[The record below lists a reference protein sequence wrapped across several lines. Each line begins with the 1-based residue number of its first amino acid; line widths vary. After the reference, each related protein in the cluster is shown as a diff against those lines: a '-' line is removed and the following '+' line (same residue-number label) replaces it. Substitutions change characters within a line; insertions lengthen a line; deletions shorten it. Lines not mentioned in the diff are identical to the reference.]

1 MKRTREDQPA
11 SGYPSAG
18 AGPAGSPAGGA
29 PTANTPSPTAARA
42 PQQQPVRATA
52 TVAPPTAGMPKV
64 QDALGYLDKVKVRTT
79 TQPTHHTAHITHGT
93 GTSHQPLSCH
103 PNQPHPLWPLFSPCL
118 STHQSTYSHNPQ
130 VYNHFLDIMKD
141 FKSMAIDTEGVI
153 KRVKS
158 LFVGHRALIQ
168 GFNQFLPP
176 GYKIDADSVAGVT
189 PATATPAATAA
200 KPITPASAAATP
212 ATATAT
218 ATPAKPAA
226 SAAAPAGSATAAG
239 GPQQANAAL
248 ANKPTVEFNHAVNYV
263 AKIKHR
269 FRDQPAIYSEFLDIL
284 HDYQAKRTIEEVYHR
299 VQKLF
304 GNEPDLLAE
313 FRYFLPE
320 NPAAAN
326 KPAASGGAGGG
337 GGSARKPGSG
347 GTSGSKS
354 SGGSAVKKSGGSTA
368 PSTIASA
375 TKPGEESKASRLVSS
390 AQQRVQGKQ
399 QASSS
404 KLQPKKGDKQP
415 PSSSSSKS
423 AKDKS
428 STSTAVA
435 GPIAAAVIKPALT
448 YPPGSEGELGM
459 MDRLHHALS
468 RSQWSQFLKCLNL
481 FASDIVSRLEM
492 VRMIEDLLLPPHQHH
507 DAHTVELFE
516 RFKQAIQY
524 NEWDEKALITAQHSN
539 YYTFVASVDFTTCP
553 QVTPSYRQLPAAVS
567 TLYCSGRTAL
577 CEQVLNDKCI
587 SIPTGS
593 EDFSFKATRKN
604 IYEENLFKVEDERF
618 ELDMIIENN
627 AAVIRVL
634 EPLVESVQN
643 MSSEQAKHV
652 TLNENLDILHL
663 RSISRI
669 YGENGYEMI
678 ELLKTCPALTAKVI
692 LERLHQKDEEW
703 RRVRSEMKNVW
714 RKISEQNYQRSL
726 DHRSFYFKQEDKKR
740 RAPKALV
747 TELREVHNRVFELS
761 AGMEEG
767 EDDIFAGLRPGI
779 EESVMLRQ
787 IRQGHVIKPLYTYSM
802 HWTYEDDSI
811 HRRMKELLV
820 RVARDVFRYTE
831 REVMRLEEFFVGF
844 VWLFFGV
851 EVREDEWREVDRL
864 EREVREREEK
874 GEVEAAGGDGGV
886 AEMEVVEEEDAED
899 GGGEEGRGL
908 SGKVRKR
915 NNQTVDGMEVES
927 DAGSVAVGAKA
938 VAGGKG
944 RKKGKGKQVRNRG
957 RQGQQRPKDEMK
969 AEEEE
974 EEEKEDE
981 VEVDVEGGSGRLERS
996 SSAAASVAAATGGGD
1011 KKHSKEEEKDSAD
1024 DDDQSSKPRMS
1035 PTPASTTSTAH
1046 SISTLARDILAAH
1059 LNLPPPNPIKPIT
1072 LAPATFH
1079 LDNSLHPARTHA
1091 RPSHLFYGSHA
1102 YYVFFR
1108 LHQFLY
1114 DRLHTAKSLAFKPR
1128 RVSQKKKLPATGEE
1142 RWARFNVL
1150 LDEFVRGEGEGKGE
1164 SRFEDECR
1172 NLLGASS
1179 YVLFT
1184 MDKVIH
1190 QCLKQVVALLNS
1202 DVSMQLLQLYAQE
1215 TRRAK
1220 QERDRVSARGGGEKE
1235 LEELSGRLC
1244 RQYQYQCQ
1252 LILNND
1258 NLTQLEYFADT
1269 RELGIG
1275 LCEGLAISDGST
1287 NSGSSHDATL
1297 GGKVAAWHGES
1308 DKQGQDGR
1316 EWRDYMEH
1324 FVYDTIND
1332 DDLKDVDPAD
1342 RKYLY
1347 RNVSFVKKHRRTGRA
1362 GIRTNNGLEL
1372 KVCMKTYR
1380 LIFVEGTADVQ
1391 LHWPRPPT
1399 QVDEDRMR
1407 TYELDRRWM
1416 GEFDT
1421 MHFNDLVPD
1430 YVPPAVQA
1438 DEADDEV
1445 MAVSEAAGESTG
1457 EPGDA
1462 GENAGG
1468 DGEDEEGGVDGDGA
1482 SETVSVS
1489 ASPSPAPGGA
1499 GQGGALFSAVAAAQQ
1514 SAEANAGS
1522 PSPTPTPTSP
1532 ADEANGA

>member
-1 MKRTREDQPA
+1 
-11 SGYPSAG
+11 
-18 AGPAGSPAGGA
+18 
-29 PTANTPSPTAARA
+29 
-42 PQQQPVRATA
+42 
-52 TVAPPTAGMPKV
+52 MPKV
-64 QDALGYLDKVKVRTT
+64 QDALGYLDKVKVSA
-79 TQPTHHTAHITHGT
+79 HSAVTAPAHLRSRL
-93 GTSHQPLSCH
+93 SHAASRPILTLLQSCRLPLSLPPSLLCAV
-103 PNQPHPLWPLFSPCL
+103 LRC
-118 STHQSTYSHNPQ
+118 QSTYSHNPQ

-176 GYKIDADSVAGVT
+176 GYKIDADSVAATT
-189 PATATPAATAA
+189 PAAASPAGGATAA
-200 KPITPASAAATP
+200 KPVTPANAAGSPSNAAAAGATAAKPATPAS
-212 ATATAT
+212 
-218 ATPAKPAA
+218 
-226 SAAAPAGSATAAG
+226 SAPGGAAPAAGSPGAAA
-239 GPQQANAAL
+239 ANAAL
-248 ANKPTVEFNHAVNYV
+248 VNKPTVEFNHAVNYV

-304 GNEPDLLAE
+304 GNEPDLLSE

-320 NPAAAN
+320 NPAAQS
-326 KPAASGGAGGG
+326 KPAAAQG
-337 GGSARKPGSG
+337 GGSGAKRPAPGGMNSKG
-347 GTSGSKS
+347 G
-354 SGGSAVKKSGGSTA
+354 GGSAVKKSGSNA
-368 PSTIASA
+368 VSAASSA
-375 TKPGEESKASRLVSS
+375 SKPGEESKASRLVSS
-390 AQQRVQGKQ
+390 AQQRVQGKGQ
-399 QASSS
+399 SASS
-404 KLQPKKGDKQP
+404 KILPKKGDKQP
-415 PSSSSSKS
+415 APSGSSKG
-423 AKDKS
+423 AKDKGAS
-428 STSTAVA
+428 SVVAA
-435 GPIAAAVIKPALT
+435 GPVAAAVIKPALT
-448 YPPGSEGELGM
+448 YPPGSEAELGM
-459 MDRLHHALS
+459 MDRLHHTLS
-468 RSQWSQFLKCLNL
+468 RSQWAQFLKCLNL
-481 FASDIVSRLEM
+481 FACDIVSRMEM
-492 VRMIEDLLLPPHQHH
+492 VRMVEDLLLPAHQHH
-507 DAHTVELFE
+507 DAHMAELFE
-516 RFKQAIQY
+516 RFKAAIAY

-577 CEQVLNDKCI
+577 CEAVLNDKCI

-604 IYEENLFKVEDERF
+604 VYEENLFKVEDERF

-643 MSSEQAKHV
+643 MAPEQARHV

-663 RSISRI
+663 RSISRV
-669 YGENGYEMI
+669 YGESGYEMI
-678 ELLKTCPALTAKVI
+678 ELLKTCPALTAKVV

-703 RRVRSEMKNVW
+703 RRVRGEMKNVW
-714 RKISEQNYQRSL
+714 RRISEQNYQRSL

-787 IRQGHVIKPLYTYSM
+787 IRQGHTMKPLLNAYCM
-802 HWTYEDDSI
+802 HFQYEDDAI
-811 HRRMKELLV
+811 HRRMRELLV
-820 RVARDVFRYTE
+820 RVARDVFKYSE
-831 REVMRLEEFFVGF
+831 REVCRLEQFMLGF

-851 EVREDEWREVDRL
+851 DVREDEWREVDRL

-874 GEVEAAGGDGGV
+874 GEVDGGGEGG
-886 AEMEVVEEEDAED
+886 AADMEGVEEEEGED
-899 GGGEEGRGL
+899 GGEEGRGL

-915 NNQTVDGMEVES
+915 GAQAVDGMEVES

-938 VAGGKG
+938 VAAAKG
-944 RKKGKGKQVRNRG
+944 RKKGKAKQVRNRN
-957 RQGQQRPKDEMK
+957 RQGQQRPKDELK
-969 AEEEE
+969 EEEE

-996 SSAAASVAAATGGGD
+996 SSAAASVASGGD
-1011 KKHSKEEEKDSAD
+1011 KKHGGGKEEEKAQDSAD
-1024 DDDQSSKPRMS
+1024 EEEKPRMS
-1035 PTPASTTSTAH
+1035 PTPASAATSSAH
-1046 SISTLARDILAAH
+1046 SIAALARDILAAH
-1059 LNLPPPNPIKPIT
+1059 LSLPPPSPIKPIT
-1072 LAPATFH
+1072 LAPSTFQ
-1079 LDNSLHPARTHA
+1079 LDNALHPPRTHS

-1114 DRLHTAKSLAFKPR
+1114 DRLHTAKALAHKTR

-1142 RWARFNVL
+1142 RWARFNTL

-1220 QERDRVSARGGGEKE
+1220 QEREKVAARGGGERE

-1258 NLTQLEYFADT
+1258 NLTQLEYFSDT

-1275 LCEGLAISDGST
+1275 LCEGLSISDGSSL
-1287 NSGSSHDATL
+1287 SGSSHDATL
-1297 GGKVAAWHGES
+1297 GGKVSAWHGDS
-1308 DKQGQDGR
+1308 DKQQADGR
-1316 EWRDYMEH
+1316 EWRDYMER
-1324 FVYDTIND
+1324 FVYGAVREEDERTAARAGR
-1332 DDLKDVDPAD
+1332 LWL
-1342 RKYLY
+1342 R
-1347 RNVSFVKKHRRTGRA
+1347 RNVSRVKAQRGGSGRA
-1362 GIRTNNGLEL
+1362 GVRTSNGLEL

-1380 LIFVEGTADVQ
+1380 LIFVEGSGDVAW
-1391 LHWPRPPT
+1391 HWPRPPL
-1399 QVDEDRMR
+1399 DE
-1407 TYELDRRWM
+1407 EAARRH
-1416 GEFDT
+1416 GEARDFMFEYDEAR
-1421 MHFNDLVPD
+1421 FNELVPD
-1430 YVPPAVQA
+1430 YVPPPAQQPPQTTL
-1438 DEADDEV
+1438 DEQDDEV
-1445 MAVSEAAGESTG
+1445 MAVSEAAL
-1457 EPGDA
+1457 GDGLA
-1462 GENAGG
+1462 GEAGEGGEGGAGEG
-1468 DGEDEEGGVDGDGA
+1468 DDEEGGLDGDA
-1482 SETVSVS
+1482 QSDAVSVS
-1489 ASPSPAPGGA
+1489 ASPSPAPGGQG

-1532 ADEANGA
+1532 ADDVNGV

>member
-1 MKRTREDQPA
+1 
-11 SGYPSAG
+11 
-18 AGPAGSPAGGA
+18 
-29 PTANTPSPTAARA
+29 
-42 PQQQPVRATA
+42 
-52 TVAPPTAGMPKV
+52 MPKV
-64 QDALGYLDKVKVRTT
+64 QDALGYLDKVKVS
-79 TQPTHHTAHITHGT
+79 TQHAHNTPAVQT
-93 GTSHQPLSCH
+93 GMCGCTLP
-103 PNQPHPLWPLFSPCL
+103 PHPLQPIPPTPHLPPAPAL
-118 STHQSTYSHNPQ
+118 SAVVAVQSTYSHNPQ

-153 KRVKS
+153 KRVKQ

-176 GYKIDADSVAGVT
+176 GYKIDADSVAAT

-200 KPITPASAAATP
+200 KPVTPANAAATP

-218 ATPAKPAA
+218 ATPAKPAT
-226 SAAAPAGSATAAG
+226 AATPGGPAAAG
-239 GPQQANAAL
+239 GPQPANAAL
-248 ANKPTVEFNHAVNYV
+248 VNKPTVEFNHAVNYV

-326 KPAASGGAGGG
+326 KPAASAGGAG
-337 GGSARKPGSG
+337 GGSARKPGSSG
-347 GTSGSKS
+347 AGGSKS
-354 SGGSAVKKSGGSTA
+354 GGGSAVKKSGGSAA
-368 PSTIASA
+368 PSSA
-375 TKPGEESKASRLVSS
+375 TAAGKPGEESKASRLVSS

-399 QASSS
+399 QSTSNKILS
-404 KLQPKKGDKQP
+404 KKGDRPPP
-415 PSSSSSKS
+415 PSGSGKG
-423 AKDKS
+423 AKDKGA
-428 STSTAVA
+428 TSAAAA
-435 GPIAAAVIKPALT
+435 GPVAAAVIKPALT
-448 YPPGSEGELGM
+448 YPPGSDGELAM
-459 MDRLHHALS
+459 MDRLHHTLS

-481 FASDIVSRLEM
+481 FANDIVSRLEM
-492 VRMIEDLLLPPHQHH
+492 VRMVEDLLLPPHQHH
-507 DAHTVELFE
+507 DAHMVELYE

-643 MSSEQAKHV
+643 MSSEQAKGV

-787 IRQGHVIKPLYTYSM
+787 IRQGHVIKPLYCYSM
-802 HWTYEDDSI
+802 HWTYDDDSI

-820 RVARDVFRYTE
+820 RVARDVFSYTE

-851 EVREDEWREVDRL
+851 DVREDEWRDVDRL

-874 GEVEAAGGDGGV
+874 GEVEAGGDGGT
-886 AEMEVVEEEDAED
+886 AEMDVGEEDDGED
-899 GGGEEGRGL
+899 AGGDEGRGL

-915 NNQTVDGMEVES
+915 NNQAVDGMEVES
-927 DAGSVAVGAKA
+927 DAGSVAAGAKA
-938 VAGGKG
+938 AAAAGKG
-944 RKKGKGKQVRNRG
+944 RKKGKGKQVRNRNRQG
-957 RQGQQRPKDEMK
+957 QGQQRPKDELK
-969 AEEEE
+969 AEGEEE

-996 SSAAASVAAATGGGD
+996 GSAAAAGAD
-1011 KKHSKEEEKDSAD
+1011 KKHVKDEESAD
-1024 DDDQSSKPRMS
+1024 DDEHSKPRMS
-1035 PTPASTTSTAH
+1035 PTPTSATSAH

-1059 LNLPPPNPIKPIT
+1059 LNLPPPTLVKPIT
-1072 LAPATFH
+1072 LAPATFQ
-1079 LDNSLHPARTHA
+1079 LDNSLHPPRMHA
-1091 RPSHLFYGSHA
+1091 RSSNLFYGSHA

-1114 DRLHTAKSLAFKPR
+1114 DRLHTAKSLAFKTR

-1220 QERDRVSARGGGEKE
+1220 QERDRAIARGGGERE

-1275 LCEGLAISDGST
+1275 LCEGLAISDGSA

-1297 GGKVAAWHGES
+1297 GGKVAAWHGEG
-1308 DKQGQDGR
+1308 DRQGQDGR
-1316 EWRDYMEH
+1316 EWRDYMDRY
-1324 FVYDTIND
+1324 VYGTV
-1332 DDLKDVDPAD
+1332 KDEDERTAALAG
-1342 RKYLY
+1342 RLFLR
-1347 RNVSFVKKHRRTGRA
+1347 RNIARVKERRGGNGRS
-1362 GIRTNNGLEL
+1362 GVKSTNGLEL

-1391 LHWPRPPT
+1391 LHWPRPAL
-1399 QVDEDRMR
+1399 
-1407 TYELDRRWM
+1407 ELDRIERMRQDREWVA
-1416 GEFDT
+1416 EYDELR
-1421 MHFNDLVPD
+1421 FNELVPN
-1430 YVPPAVQA
+1430 YVPPAAQA

-1445 MAVSEAAGESTG
+1445 MAVSDAAGEGTG
-1457 EPGDA
+1457 EAGEA

-1468 DGEDEEGGVDGDGA
+1468 DGDDDEGGVDGDGA
-1482 SETVSVS
+1482 SDTVSVS

-1532 ADEANGA
+1532 ADEGNGA

>member
-1 MKRTREDQPA
+1 
-11 SGYPSAG
+11 
-18 AGPAGSPAGGA
+18 
-29 PTANTPSPTAARA
+29 
-42 PQQQPVRATA
+42 
-52 TVAPPTAGMPKV
+52 
-64 QDALGYLDKVKVRTT
+64 
-79 TQPTHHTAHITHGT
+79 
-93 GTSHQPLSCH
+93 
-103 PNQPHPLWPLFSPCL
+103 
-118 STHQSTYSHNPQ
+118 
-130 VYNHFLDIMKD
+130 MKD

-176 GYKIDADSVAGVT
+176 GYKIDADSVA
-189 PATATPAATAA
+189 ATPAAATPTGATAA
-200 KPITPASAAATP
+200 KPVTPANAAATP

-218 ATPAKPAA
+218 ATPAKPA
-226 SAAAPAGSATAAG
+226 SGAAAPAGSAPAPG
-239 GPQQANAAL
+239 GAQPANAAL

-269 FRDQPAIYSEFLDIL
+269 FREQPAIYSEFLDIL

-320 NPAAAN
+320 NPAAAS
-326 KPAASGGAGGG
+326 KPAASGGGG
-337 GGSARKPGSG
+337 GGSARKPGSSGAG
-347 GTSGSKS
+347 GGKSGS
-354 SGGSAVKKSGGSTA
+354 GSAVKKSGGSAA
-368 PSTIASA
+368 PSTASTA
-375 TKPGEESKASRLVSS
+375 SKPGEESKASRLVSS

-399 QASSS
+399 QSTSS
-404 KLQPKKGDKQP
+404 KVPPKKGDKQP
-415 PSSSSSKS
+415 PPSSSSKGG
-423 AKDKS
+423 KDKS
-428 STSTAVA
+428 GASAAAA
-435 GPIAAAVIKPALT
+435 GPVAAAVIKPALT
-448 YPPGSEGELGM
+448 YPPGSDAELAM
-459 MDRLHHALS
+459 IDRVHHTVS
-468 RSQWSQFLKCLNL
+468 RSQWSQFLKCLHL
-481 FASDIVSRLEM
+481 FASGIVSRLEM

-507 DAHTVELFE
+507 ETYMVELFE
-516 RFKQAIQY
+516 RLKTAIQY

-643 MSSEQAKHV
+643 MSSEQAKGV

-787 IRQGHVIKPLYTYSM
+787 IRQGHVMKSLYCYCM

-820 RVARDVFRYTE
+820 RVARDVFRYSE

-851 EVREDEWREVDRL
+851 NVREDEWREVDRL

-874 GEVEAAGGDGGV
+874 GEVEAGAGDGGA
-886 AEMEVVEEEDAED
+886 AEMEVIEEDDGED
-899 GGGEEGRGL
+899 GGEEGRVGL
-908 SGKVRKR
+908 SGKLRKPR
-915 NNQTVDGMEVES
+915 TNQAIDGMEVES

-938 VAGGKG
+938 AVGGKG
-944 RKKGKGKQVRNRG
+944 RKKGKAKPLRSRG

-996 SSAAASVAAATGGGD
+996 TSAAVATAGAAGD
-1011 KKHSKEEEKDSAD
+1011 KKHSKDEEKADSAD
-1024 DDDQSSKPRMS
+1024 DDEHSSKPRMS
-1035 PTPASTTSTAH
+1035 PTPATTTSTTH

-1059 LNLPPPNPIKPIT
+1059 LNLPPPHPIKPIT
-1072 LAPATFH
+1072 LAASTFQ
-1079 LDNSLHPARTHA
+1079 LDNSLHPPRMHA
-1091 RPSHLFYGSHA
+1091 RASNLFYGSNA

-1114 DRLHTAKSLAFKPR
+1114 DRLHTAKSLAFKAR

-1220 QERDRVSARGGGEKE
+1220 QEKDKLTARGGGERE

-1258 NLTQLEYFADT
+1258 NLTQLEYFPDT

-1275 LCEGLAISDGST
+1275 LCEGLAIADGSNQQRQQPRRHT
-1287 NSGSSHDATL
+1287 RWQSGSLA
-1297 GGKVAAWHGES
+1297 
-1308 DKQGQDGR
+1308 R
-1316 EWRDYMEH
+1316 
-1324 FVYDTIND
+1324 
-1332 DDLKDVDPAD
+1332 
-1342 RKYLY
+1342 
-1347 RNVSFVKKHRRTGRA
+1347 
-1362 GIRTNNGLEL
+1362 
-1372 KVCMKTYR
+1372 
-1380 LIFVEGTADVQ
+1380 
-1391 LHWPRPPT
+1391 
-1399 QVDEDRMR
+1399 
-1407 TYELDRRWM
+1407 
-1416 GEFDT
+1416 
-1421 MHFNDLVPD
+1421 
-1430 YVPPAVQA
+1430 
-1438 DEADDEV
+1438 
-1445 MAVSEAAGESTG
+1445 
-1457 EPGDA
+1457 
-1462 GENAGG
+1462 
-1468 DGEDEEGGVDGDGA
+1468 
-1482 SETVSVS
+1482 
-1489 ASPSPAPGGA
+1489 
-1499 GQGGALFSAVAAAQQ
+1499 
-1514 SAEANAGS
+1514 
-1522 PSPTPTPTSP
+1522 
-1532 ADEANGA
+1532 

>member
-1 MKRTREDQPA
+1 
-11 SGYPSAG
+11 
-18 AGPAGSPAGGA
+18 
-29 PTANTPSPTAARA
+29 
-42 PQQQPVRATA
+42 
-52 TVAPPTAGMPKV
+52 
-64 QDALGYLDKVKVRTT
+64 
-79 TQPTHHTAHITHGT
+79 
-93 GTSHQPLSCH
+93 
-103 PNQPHPLWPLFSPCL
+103 
-118 STHQSTYSHNPQ
+118 
-130 VYNHFLDIMKD
+130 
-141 FKSMAIDTEGVI
+141 MAIDTEGVI

-176 GYKIDADSVAGVT
+176 GYKIDADSVAAT

-200 KPITPASAAATP
+200 KPVTPASAAATP

-218 ATPAKPAA
+218 ATPAKPAT
-226 SAAAPAGSATAAG
+226 SAATPAGTTTASNA
-239 GPQQANAAL
+239 QQANAAL
-248 ANKPTVEFNHAVNYV
+248 VSSKPTVEFNHAVNYV

-320 NPAAAN
+320 NPAAPS
-326 KPAASGGAGGG
+326 KPPTTGAAGG
-337 GGSARKPGSG
+337 GGSARKPGSSGAG
-347 GTSGSKS
+347 GGKSGA
-354 SGGSAVKKSGGSTA
+354 GSAVKKSGGSAA
-368 PSTIASA
+368 PSTAATAS
-375 TKPGEESKASRLVSS
+375 KPGEESKASRLVSS

-399 QASSS
+399 QSTSS
-404 KLQPKKGDKQP
+404 KIVPKKGDKQP
-415 PSSSSSKS
+415 PPSSSSKS

-428 STSTAVA
+428 TTSAATA
-435 GPIAAAVIKPALT
+435 GPVAAAVIKPALT

-507 DAHTVELFE
+507 DTHMVELFE

-643 MSSEQAKHV
+643 MSSEQAKNV

-787 IRQGHVIKPLYTYSM
+787 IRQGHVIKALFSYCM
-802 HWTYEDDSI
+802 HWSYEDDSI

-820 RVARDVFRYTE
+820 RVARDVFRYTD

-851 EVREDEWREVDRL
+851 DVREEEWRELDRL

-874 GEVEAAGGDGGV
+874 GEVDSGESGTT
-886 AEMEVVEEEDAED
+886 EMEVVEEDEGEDG

-938 VAGGKG
+938 SVVAGGKG

-957 RQGQQRPKDEMK
+957 RQGQPRVKDETK

-996 SSAAASVAAATGGGD
+996 SSAATATGGD
-1011 KKHSKEEEKDSAD
+1011 KKLGKDDEKDSAD
-1024 DDDQSSKPRMS
+1024 DDEHSSKPRMS
-1035 PTPASTTSTAH
+1035 PIPASAASTAH
-1046 SISTLARDILAAH
+1046 SISSLTRDILAAH
-1059 LNLPPPNPIKPIT
+1059 LSLPPPNPTKPIT
-1072 LAPATFH
+1072 LAPATFQ
-1079 LDNSLHPARTHA
+1079 LDNSLHPPRTHA
-1091 RPSHLFYGSHA
+1091 RPSNLFYGSHA

-1142 RWARFNVL
+1142 RWARFNML

-1215 TRRAK
+1215 SRRAK
-1220 QERDRVSARGGGEKE
+1220 QEREKVTARGGGERE

-1258 NLTQLEYFADT
+1258 NLTQLEFFTDT

-1308 DKQGQDGR
+1308 DRQGQDGR
-1316 EWRDYMEH
+1316 EWRDYMER
-1324 FVYDTIND
+1324 FIYGTIKD
-1332 DDLKDVDPAD
+1332 DDERAAA
-1342 RKYLY
+1342 
-1347 RNVSFVKKHRRTGRA
+1347 RTGRLWLRRNLIRVRARRGGNGRA
-1362 GIRTNNGLEL
+1362 GVKASNGLEL

-1391 LHWPRPPT
+1391 LHWPRPIVPDDLT
-1399 QVDEDRMR
+1399 EQYKDLKDWLAEYDDIKFR
-1407 TYELDRRWM
+1407 E
-1416 GEFDT
+1416 
-1421 MHFNDLVPD
+1421 LVPN
-1430 YVPPAVQA
+1430 YVPPAAQT

-1445 MAVSEAAGESTG
+1445 MAASEAAGEGTG
-1457 EPGDA
+1457 EPGETGD
-1462 GENAGG
+1462 NAGG
-1468 DGEDEEGGVDGDGA
+1468 ENEDEEGGVDGDGA
-1482 SETVSVS
+1482 SDTVSVS

-1514 SAEANAGS
+1514 SAEAGAGS

-1532 ADEANGA
+1532 VEEGIGA